1 MIIPK
6 SSLPPCNRF
15 IHPHPLSYDFAVS
28 FSRKGGVFISASL
41 TLGMAM
47 GLTSANKILVNVT
60 KTVGF
65 LELVWFCL
73 TLVLLLFAVRREYSD
88 QLLALLLQSQ
98 RQSFPSRSAELRATH
113 VAVLSLS
120 SYLLHSSIAEKY
132 LIIIEINLVLEL
144 CHFLF

>member
-60 KTVGF
+60 KTEAF

-73 TLVLLLFAVRREYSD
+73 TLVLLPFAVRRECSD
-88 QLLALLLQSQ
+88 QLLAGPGERGGADPNLPFSSKARNRASPADLQ
-98 RQSFPSRSAELRATH
+98 
-113 VAVLSLS
+113 
-120 SYLLHSSIAEKY
+120 
-132 LIIIEINLVLEL
+132 N
-144 CHFLF
+144 